1 MALDIGEDFK
11 TRWLNTPQAARQ
23 TYIDDLSRICELLT
37 PESDIDEW
45 KASDALAQTTSEQKI
60 QHAYEVLKAQMIE
73 DARCREQKRLENK
86 IYQQRQAEDEYLKNL
101 QLDDRLQ
108 QQSQV
113 EQLKSFQS
121 QLMQETKTYSNRYQ
135 KTSLAANSPKAT
147 DKPLQLN
154 HVQLQQIIENIQ
166 VRLELE
172 AESLIEQIQKSVEG
186 FNQNLQQ
193 AAEEE
198 VKISLQDTKKKNSA

>member
-45 KASDALAQTTSEQKI
+45 KASDELAQTTSEQKI
-60 QHAYEVLKAQMIE
+60 QRAYEVLKAQMIE
-73 DARCREQKRLENK
+73 DARCREQKRLEDK
-86 IYQQRQAEDEYLKNL
+86 IFKQRKAEDEYLKNL
-101 QLDDRLQ
+101 QLDERLQ
-108 QQSQV
+108 EQSQV
-113 EQLKSFQS
+113 EQLKSLQNK
-121 QLMQETKTYSNRYQ
+121 LNTETKSYSSRYQ
-135 KTSLAANSPKAT
+135 KQSFASASSQTSDKAL
-147 DKPLQLN
+147 KLN
-154 HVQLQQIIENIQ
+154 HVQLQQVIENIQ
-166 VRLELE
+166 LRLELE
-172 AESLIEQIQKSVEG
+172 AEGLIEHIQKSVES

-198 VKISLQDTKKKNSA
+198 VKILLEENKTKNSA

>member
-45 KASDALAQTTSEQKI
+45 KASDELAQTTSEQKI

-73 DARCREQKRLENK
+73 DASCREQKRLEDK
-86 IYQQRQAEDEYLKNL
+86 IFKQRKAEDEYLKNL
-101 QLDDRLQ
+101 QLDERLQ
-108 QQSQV
+108 EQSQV
-113 EQLKSFQS
+113 EQLKSLQNK
-121 QLMQETKTYSNRYQ
+121 LNTETKSYSSRYQ
-135 KTSLAANSPKAT
+135 KQSFASASSQTSDKAL
-147 DKPLQLN
+147 KLN
-154 HVQLQQIIENIQ
+154 HVQLQQVIENIQ
-166 VRLELE
+166 LRLELE
-172 AESLIEQIQKSVEG
+172 AEGLIEHIQKSVES

-198 VKISLQDTKKKNSA
+198 VKILLEENKTKNSA